1 MTSPSPARSKTTP
14 SSGKLTASVL
24 TEVCHDVR
32 VEPDLQPITN
42 ETLSAATANT
52 SEGARL
58 DIAMNGFW
66 GGRFEKTFVDVR
78 VFNPYAHPTVTQ
90 QSPHA
95 TKNMK
100 TRRKGHTIKELERWS
115 MQRLHPSFFQLPVV
129 YRGRQLFFY
138 KRLASLLSSKTN
150 QPYSQTMNWL
160 RCRLSFAL
168 LRSAIQCIRGA
179 ISSQGRAITTPQ
191 IDLATSESTLCH

>member
-1 MTSPSPARSKTTP
+1 MLSPAQEEP
-14 SSGKLTASVL
+14 SQLLGITKNKGLNCFSSDWGLPWC
-24 TEVCHDVR
+24 EG

-78 VFNPYAHPTVTQ
+78 VFNPTVTQ

-100 TRRKGHTIKELERWS
+100 TRRKGHTIKELERWN

-129 YRGRQLFFY
+129 YRGRQLFSTSIWQVS
-138 KRLASLLSSKTN
+138 RPTN
-150 QPYSQTMNWL
+150 HTAKPWTGS
-160 RCRLSFAL
+160 
-168 LRSAIQCIRGA
+168 RS
-179 ISSQGRAITTPQ
+179 
-191 IDLATSESTLCH
+191 